1 MSLLSY
7 RSHSAV
13 DSPAAEEVTL
23 PGLWFD
29 PRPAIGERGSR
40 RWIERFATA
49 ANWLGD
55 VKGGTDVPTEGD
67 EGMSLLAHAFN
78 AMAAQVQAREE
89 RLRAALR
96 REQRIASTLQQ
107 AFLPLTLP
115 ECPGYAFAA
124 GYHPALEEAEVG
136 GDFYDVFSLPDGKIG
151 LLLGDVSGKGLEA
164 AHYAT
169 MARYTAR
176 AYALQTAS
184 PGEVLTR
191 LNQALCDSMDDE
203 CRFVTAIYAVLD
215 PATHTLQY
223 AIAGHWPALVARRGG
238 VEVVGEAAMALGIA
252 AEVEYEEASL
262 ILEPEDSLVL
272 FTDGLVELGA
282 DDPTEEMEHAQRWL
296 DQSQPGSP
304 DQIVEGLYQE
314 SRRRAGGRLRDDTTV
329 LAIRREE

>member
-1 MSLLSY
+1 M
-7 RSHSAV
+7 
-13 DSPAAEEVTL
+13 
-23 PGLWFD
+23 
-29 PRPAIGERGSR
+29 
-40 RWIERFATA
+40 
-49 ANWLGD
+49 N
-55 VKGGTDVPTEGD
+55 VPTERD

-107 AFLPLTLP
+107 AFLPLALP

-124 GYHPALEEAEVG
+124 GYHPALDEAEVG

-176 AYALQTAS
+176 AYALQSTS
-184 PGEVLTR
+184 PAEVLSK

-223 AIAGHWPALVARRGG
+223 AIAGHWPALLARRNA
-238 VEVVGEAAMALGIA
+238 VEVVGEASMALGIS
-252 AEVEYEEASL
+252 AEAEYEEATL
-262 ILEPEDSLVL
+262 TLGPGDRLVL
-272 FTDGLVELGA
+272 FTDGLVEVGI
-282 DDPTEEMEHAQRWL
+282 DDPSDEMDHARRWL
-296 DQSQPGSP
+296 ERSQPAVSP
-304 DQIVEGLYQE
+304 EQIVDGLYQVAQHR
-314 SRRRAGGRLRDDTTV
+314 SGGRLRDDTTL
-329 LAIRREE
+329 LAIRREG